1 MTGQMLLGRPGL
13 AAATVASPVCQ
24 LDVHMRVVH
33 ASWRVGVALGM
44 AFALCLDFYAG
55 AAACSCIKFA
65 LSLYAS
71 TCHCRQRKL
80 CMTRLSL

>member
-13 AAATVASPVCQ
+13 AAATVATPVCQ

-55 AAACSCIKFA
+55 AAACYGVRVS
-65 LSLYAS
+65 SLRADFVCLYMP
-71 TCHCRQRKL
+71 L
-80 CMTRLSL
+80 